1 MHHEIKKIMLKK
13 RKSITIFD
21 SELQKVLMDESKVSF
36 AEFETIFQKLDVFGE
51 TLIYKSIDQQKIK
64 NSQLRKF
71 SSMMGPFL
79 DKMNNLIQEKDKKHL
94 N

>member
-1 MHHEIKKIMLKK
+1 MLKK

>member
-1 MHHEIKKIMLKK
+1 
-13 RKSITIFD
+13 
-21 SELQKVLMDESKVSF
+21 MDESKVSF

-71 SSMMGPFL
+71 SSMMGFFSL
-79 DKMNNLIQEKDKKHL
+79 NLKKFNL
-94 N
+94 SS